1 MINNISKMKNLQEEE
16 LLDGLTIEQL
26 EERIEFTTAA
36 EAESG
41 SCIRIKCGIAIPF

>member
-1 MINNISKMKNLQEEE
+1 MKNLQEEE

-36 EAESG
+36 EDAAG
-41 SCIRIKCGIAIPF
+41 CTKPIKCGIAIPL